1 MPDLKEHIDRKN
13 LPSHI
18 AIIMDGNGR
27 WARKQGIL
35 RVFGHKNAITA
46 VRETIEGA
54 AEIGIQYVTLF
65 AFSTENWQRPAHE
78 VMALMELL
86 VATLRKELPTL
97 MKNNIRL
104 RAIGNTDELPKDCR
118 ENLAAAIQATEKNTH
133 TILTL
138 ALSYGGRGDIVA
150 AARKIAEQA
159 VAGKLDPETL
169 DEKTF
174 SGFLSTSWMPDP
186 ELIIRTSGEM
196 RVSNFLL
203 WELAY
208 SEIFI
213 SEKLWPDF
221 TREDL
226 FQAILTYQS
235 RERRFGKTSE
245 QIQPT

>member
-1 MPDLKEHIDRKN
+1 MPDLKENIDRNN
-13 LPSHI
+13 LPSHV

-27 WARKQGIL
+27 WARKQGIM

-46 VRETIEGA
+46 VRDTIEGG
-54 AEIGIQYVTLF
+54 AEIGLKHMTLF

-86 VATLRKELPTL
+86 VSTLRKETPTL
-97 MKNNIRL
+97 IKNNIRL
-104 RAIGNTDELPKDCR
+104 MAIGNIEELPRDCQK
-118 ENLAAAIQATEKNTH
+118 NLTEAMAATKSNSHMT
-133 TILTL
+133 LTL
-138 ALSYGGRGDIVA
+138 ALSYGGRSDILA
-150 AARKIAEQA
+150 AAKKIASLAAQGKFDPE
-159 VAGKLDPETL
+159 KLDEI
-169 DEKTF
+169 TF
-174 SGFLSTSWMPDP
+174 RSFLSTHWMPDP

-196 RVSNFLL
+196 RISNFLL

-221 TREDL
+221 TRADL
-226 FQAILTYQS
+226 YEAILAYQS

-245 QIQPT
+245 QIQQS

>member
-159 VAGKLDPETL
+159 VAGTGGVHVAGLPPARSLENGRRL
-169 DEKTF
+169 
-174 SGFLSTSWMPDP
+174 
-186 ELIIRTSGEM
+186 RTG
-196 RVSNFLL
+196 R
-203 WELAY
+203 AGA
-208 SEIFI
+208 
-213 SEKLWPDF
+213 
-221 TREDL
+221 REPVHADL
-226 FQAILTYQS
+226 RTV
-235 RERRFGKTSE
+235 ERHDVVIGG
-245 QIQPT
+245 

>member
-1 MPDLKEHIDRKN
+1 MPDLKEHIDRNN

-18 AIIMDGNGR
+18 ALIMDGNGR
-27 WARKQGIL
+27 WARKQGIM
-35 RVFGHKNAITA
+35 RVFGHKNAISA

-54 AEIGIQYVTLF
+54 AEIGIKYVTLF
-65 AFSTENWQRPAHE
+65 AFSTENWQRPPHE

-86 VATLRKELPTL
+86 VATLRKETPTL

-104 RAIGNTDELPKDCR
+104 KAIGNIGDLPKDCQN
-118 ENLAAAIQATEKNTH
+118 NLSEAIKATEQNTH
-133 TILTL
+133 TVLTL

-150 AARKIAEQA
+150 AAKKIAALA
-159 VAGKLDPETL
+159 VEGKLDPASI

-174 SGFLSTSWMPDP
+174 AGFLSTHSMPDP
-186 ELIIRTSGEM
+186 ELMIRTSGEM
-196 RVSNFLL
+196 RISNFLL

-208 SEIFI
+208 SEIYI
-213 SEKLWPDF
+213 SEKLWPEF

-226 FQAILTYQS
+226 FQAIISYQS

-245 QIQPT
+245 QIQPL